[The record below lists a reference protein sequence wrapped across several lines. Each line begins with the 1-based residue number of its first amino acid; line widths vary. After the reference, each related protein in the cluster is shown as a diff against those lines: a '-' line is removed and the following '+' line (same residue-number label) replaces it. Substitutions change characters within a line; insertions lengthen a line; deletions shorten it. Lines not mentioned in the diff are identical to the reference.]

1 MAVLAGRKYGVI
13 GRSRKGASISCF
25 TCNGNKGSKGCLHLK
40 VFSAN
45 EVNIEEE
52 EDIEDMMTAF
62 NDIDMD
68 GNPKGKKK
76 ETMAHVSRHVDQY
89 GEYEEELLPWRIW
102 NNAVNI
108 YHSKVLK
115 TDEKKPQLVQTV
127 ESDQAIC
134 VAMVF

>member
-25 TCNGNKGSKGCLHLK
+25 TCNGNKGLKGCLHLK
-40 VFSAN
+40 VFSAY
-45 EVNIEEE
+45 EVNIDEE
-52 EDIEDMMTAF
+52 EDIEELMTVF
-62 NDIDMD
+62 NDIYMD

-76 ETMAHVSRHVDQY
+76 ETMALVSRYVDQY
-89 GEYEEELLPWRIW
+89 GACEEELLPWRIW
-102 NNAVNI
+102 NNAVNT

-127 ESDQAIC
+127 ESDQAPSPKPH
-134 VAMVF
+134 